1 ALLLPKLPENLAA
14 LERVLTGVIRLAV
27 MVGLMMPIAGISFEL
42 LRLAGKYRGNPI
54 ADALSRP
61 GMWTQLLTTREPD
74 AKQIEVAIASLK
86 EAMKGEGDLPDD
98 SHPDHS
104 ARSEPGSVNPG
115 TVVA

>member
-1 ALLLPKLPENLAA
+1 LPKLPENLVA
-14 LERVLTGVIRLAV
+14 LERILTGIIRLVV

-42 LRLAGKYRGNPI
+42 LRLAGKHRGNPI

-74 AKQIEVAIASLK
+74 AKQVEVAIASLR
-86 EAMKGEGDLPDD
+86 EAMKGEGDLPDEA
-98 SHPDHS
+98 HPDRPPSS
-104 ARSEPGSVNPG
+104 APGSSRTG